1 MISNDIIEKAK
12 ALNTEAAELNEKRK
26 QAEWA
31 KKKAE
36 EDLNKALIE
45 YNRKY
50 NTNIGVADIEK
61 EYAAIEM
68 KVKAQIAKV
77 ESEIEAV
84 KNGATEVIEIK
95 KTEIEKEE
103 PVETENTVAFEVAE
117 SSESEN
123 RVKNDNMSEL
133 KSSISNVADTN
144 DNISNGD
151 SGKDD
156 EFDFSKYLS

>member
-50 NTNIGVADIEK
+50 NTKIGVADIEK

-123 RVKNDNMSEL
+123 RVKNDDMSEL
-133 KSSISNVADTN
+133 KSSISDITDTN
-144 DNISNGD
+144 DNISNGASD
-151 SGKDD
+151 KDD